1 MISLAR
7 YRALLAIPGMAR
19 TFATSMLGRLPIGVT
34 GLAILLLMQG
44 ATTSFAQ
51 GGAAAACYVTGLAL
65 VAPLLGRLID
75 RRGPGPVLLACA
87 FAFPAALTVL
97 IFASAHRE
105 LAWLAFVAAAAA
117 GASFPPVTVC
127 MRTYFRQTVREDA
140 LLAAAF
146 SAESVLIEIIFII
159 GPLVVALLVA
169 FVSAAAAVA
178 FAAACGLAGTLL
190 FLRSPALRAWRIEA
204 RTSRSLLGPLAQP
217 SFVHLVAIV
226 LCFASAFGFL
236 EIGITGYAL
245 DRRDASFAGVLLG
258 IMSAGS
264 ALGGIAY
271 GSRGWHFP
279 LARQFAAALAL
290 TAVGL
295 ALLALRWEPWALAAW
310 CLFAGVA
317 IAPALIIQSMLVT
330 KAAPPEQATE
340 AFTWTTSALLAGVGI
355 GLALGGAL
363 LERFPPAAALAAGA
377 AVSLAAAAAAR
388 WVLGR

>member
-7 YRALLAIPGMAR
+7 YRALLALPGMVR

-34 GLAILLLMQG
+34 GLAILLLIQS
-44 ATTSFAQ
+44 ASASFAQ

-65 VAPLLGRLID
+65 VAPILGRLID

-87 FAFPAALTVL
+87 FAFPAALAVL
-97 IFASAHRE
+97 IFAAADRE
-105 LAWLAFVAAAAA
+105 LAWLAFLAAAGA
-117 GASFPPVTVC
+117 GASFPPITVC
-127 MRTYFRQTVREDA
+127 MRTYFRNVVRDEA

-146 SAESVLIEIIFII
+146 SAESVLIEIVFII

-169 FVSAAAAVA
+169 SVSAAAAVA

-190 FLRSPALRAWRIEA
+190 FLRSPALRTWRVEP
-204 RTSRSLLGPLAQP
+204 RTSRSLLGPLAQR
-217 SFVHLVAIV
+217 SFVHLVLIV

-245 DRRDASFAGVLLG
+245 DRADAAFAGVLLG

-295 ALLALRWEPWALAAW
+295 AVLALRWEPWALAAW

-330 KAAPPEQATE
+330 KAAPAEHATE

-363 LERFPPAAALAAGA
+363 LEKFPPSAALAAGA
-377 AVSLAAAAAAR
+377 AVSLAAGAAAR

>member
-7 YRALLAIPGMAR
+7 YRTLLAIPGMAR

-34 GLAILLLMQG
+34 GLAILLLMQN
-44 ATTSFAQ
+44 ASASFAQ
-51 GGAAAACYVTGLAL
+51 GGAAAACYVSGLAL

-75 RRGPGPVLLACA
+75 RRGPGPVLLACS

-97 IFASAHRE
+97 IFASADRE
-105 LAWLAFVAAAAA
+105 LAWLAFLAAAAA
-117 GASFPPVTVC
+117 GASFPPITVC
-127 MRTYFRQTVREDA
+127 MRTYFRQVVRDEA

-169 FVSAAAAVA
+169 FVSATAAVA

-190 FLRSPALRAWRIEA
+190 FLRSPALRAWRIEP

-245 DRRDASFAGVLLG
+245 HRADAAFAGVLLG

-295 ALLALRWEPWALAAW
+295 AVLALRWEPWALAAW

-317 IAPALIIQSMLVT
+317 IAPALIIQLS
-330 KAAPPEQATE
+330 Q
-340 AFTWTTSALLAGVGI
+340 
-355 GLALGGAL
+355 GLSHA
-363 LERFPPAAALAAGA
+363 
-377 AVSLAAAAAAR
+377 
-388 WVLGR
+388 